1 MNTLLNNRTLSWLSV
16 ITLSLLLSACGEIS
30 YKRGA
35 SMGDFNQE
43 KKSCASQYTDQKDI
57 DACLEKTGWVIVSA
71 DKPLI
76 KEADSTAKTSA
87 QIDNGSEESM
97 KEVKTNPLDPIA
109 VNSWWKAG
117 SGPNQLIDDSNAC
130 IEVLGEDYRIKSNMS
145 KVTRGVLNCMKD
157 KGWFAVE
164 AP

>member
-1 MNTLLNNRTLSWLSV
+1 MNTLLNNRTLIWLGV
-16 ITLSLLLSACGEIS
+16 VTLSLFITACGELS

-35 SMGDFNQE
+35 SMTDFNQE
-43 KKSCASQYTDQKDI
+43 KKSCASQYSDQKDI
-57 DACLEKTGWVIVSA
+57 DTCLEKTGWVIVSA

-76 KEADSTAKTSA
+76 KEADSTPKSSA
-87 QIDNGSEESM
+87 QINTGSEEKRM
-97 KEVKTNPLDPIA
+97 EVKTNPLDPIA

-130 IEVLGEDYRIKSNMS
+130 IETLGEDYRIKSNMS